1 MRRRLM
7 RRRLMHRRLA
17 AALAAA
23 LLYVLP
29 LLAPAVAP
37 TSGLLLVPAARA
49 ATPDLTLVTAARYT
63 ADPDNNRVIVSIDIT
78 ATNNKPDTVIRRYY
92 FEGAYLAV
100 HPQARGL
107 RAGSA
112 EGDPSVAVSRR
123 TSSYAMLRV
132 DFGQQLFSGE
142 SMELRVSFTLDDR
155 GGPLDRPIRVGASL
169 VAFPVWAYGSES
181 TPGSTTTVVFPAGFT
196 VRVAQGE
203 LEGPTTT
210 SDGRVVL
217 KSGRLANPLA
227 FSAYVVGDRPPEYAS
242 VPLST
247 TVGGQA
253 VALELRPWADDPD
266 WAARV
271 GDVFGGGLPA
281 LAEAIGL
288 PYPYTEPLVV
298 QEAPSRALGGYAG
311 LFDAAAGRVEVA
323 YDASEYV
330 ALHEAAHA
338 WFNSSLLADR
348 WANEGFASYY
358 AGSLA
363 SELDVEGV
371 PADTAEDAA
380 AGRVPLNA
388 WGAVGA
394 EDEEV
399 ERFGYAASAEL
410 ARQVGGRAGEDGL
423 RATWQAAADDA
434 SAYAGD
440 AGLEEAAPV
449 DDPVDWRR
457 LLDLLEATTEATYE
471 DLWLDWVVRPE
482 EAPLLEQRA
491 AARADLAEAVEAAG
505 DWTLPAPIVAAMD
518 AWRYDQAVDLLGQAQ
533 EVIAERAILEARVEA
548 AGTRLPE
555 TLQDAFEG
563 DAGPTAAIAE
573 ADAIGAALGYIESA
587 IAVRPPADA
596 DVQVQI
602 GLLGEEPEAE
612 LEAARRALAAGNLD
626 DVVLRATTASH
637 TWQSAASVGWQRI
650 LAAIGLTLAAVTL
663 AVLAVTAI
671 RHRRQGHRRVIA
683 TGSGYATLRANPK
696 AGAAIRG
703 GGHAHPTTEWQ
714 PDADGPEDRA

>member
-1 MRRRLM
+1 MR
-7 RRRLMHRRLA
+7 HRVA
-17 AALAAA
+17 ATLAAA
-23 LLYVLP
+23 LLYALA
-29 LLAPAVAP
+29 LLAPAVGP
-37 TSGLLLVPAARA
+37 SVGPLLVPAARA
-49 ATPDLTLVTAARYT
+49 ATPDLALVTAARYT
-63 ADPDNNRVIVSIDIT
+63 ADPDHNRVIVSIDIT

-100 HPQARGL
+100 HPEARGL
-107 RAGSA
+107 RATSD

-123 TSSYAMLRV
+123 TSTYAMLRI
-132 DFGQQLFSGE
+132 DFGQKLFSGE

-181 TPGSTTTVVFPAGFT
+181 TPGSTVTVVFPAGFT

-203 LEGPTTT
+203 LQGPTTT

-217 KSGRLANPLA
+217 RSGPLAHPLA

-242 VPLST
+242 VPLNT
-247 TVGGQA
+247 TIGGQA

-281 LAEAIGL
+281 LAEAIAL

-311 LFDAAAGRVEVA
+311 LFDPAAGRVEVA

-338 WFNSSLLADR
+338 WFNASLLADR

-363 SELDVEGV
+363 SELDVEGL
-371 PADTAEDAA
+371 PTDTVEDAA

-394 EDEEV
+394 EGEDV

-410 ARQVGGRAGEDGL
+410 ARLVGERAGEDGL
-423 RATWQAAADDA
+423 RATWRAAADDA

-440 AGLEEAAPV
+440 VGLEVAPV
-449 DDPVDWRR
+449 DAPVDWRR
-457 LLDLLEATTEATYE
+457 LLDLLEATTDATYD
-471 DLWLDWVVRPE
+471 DLWLDWVVRPG
-482 EAPLLEQRA
+482 EAPLIEQRA

-518 AWRYDQAVDLLGQAQ
+518 AWRYEQAVDLLDQAQ
-533 EVIAERAILEARVEA
+533 EVIAERAVLEARAEA
-548 AGTRLPE
+548 AGTSLPD
-555 TLQDAFEG
+555 TLEDAFEG
-563 DAGPTAAIAE
+563 ASGPAAAVAE
-573 ADAIGAALGYIESA
+573 AGAIGAALGYIEGA

-596 DVQVQI
+596 DVQVQV
-602 GLLGEEPEAE
+602 GLLGEDPEAD
-612 LEAARRALAAGNLD
+612 LEAARRALEVGDLD
-626 DVVLRATTASH
+626 DAVLRATTASH

-663 AVLAVTAI
+663 AVLAVMAI
-671 RHRRQGHRRVIA
+671 RHRRQGRPRVIA
-683 TGSGYATLRANPK
+683 TGSGYATLRANPEER
-696 AGAAIRG
+696 AAIPG
-703 GGHAHPTTEWQ
+703 GDHAHPMTDWQ
-714 PDADGPEDRA
+714 PDADGPEDRP